1 MADKIY
7 TVTVASGNL
16 YGGGTGNV
24 FYLDGVRNST
34 GPGTIQWVQG
44 ATLRFDQSE
53 GTNDNH
59 PLIFSNNSNTTG
71 IISSGITYYLD
82 GASNQ
87 ANYTNT
93 TTFNAATTRYIEIT
107 PSSTTDL
114 YYMCWVHG
122 LGMGGIFDI
131 TINTWGSAG
140 WGNNSWESLTSLI
153 DVSGQQ
159 VALSVGDSAATPST
173 GFGAGFWGFGEFGR
187 LQNQAGILTG
197 VAVNTTVASVSITT
211 EINAGYGANTWGF
224 TNWGAVGD
232 AAPTGLSLSST
243 LADVTI
249 TTSVT
254 QGWSR
259 GPWGEQV
266 WGDSNEAGAAT
277 GQALATTLASVTI
290 DGEINE
296 GWGRLTWGADAWG
309 IAADTLA
316 TGQSLTSTIGTVS
329 VGAEVNAGWGR
340 LTWGEN
346 DWGAATLSQTVSPT
360 GVSMATSL
368 GSEIASIDITANV
381 QSEFNPGFGSVIGWG
396 QQLWGTA
403 VVNIQMSTAQG
414 TVDADPDAE
423 FSGQQLA
430 TAIGSVAITGT
441 ATIDVTGQLLDIQDG
456 AGTGEAVTL
465 VDVSGQQLATAV
477 RSAVAGASAEAVL
490 TGIQLNTTI
499 GVESINSWNEIDPNN
514 SAVWTEIAA

>member
-1 MADKIY
+1 MALKTY
-7 TVTVASGNL
+7 TVTVASGSL

-34 GPGTIQWVQG
+34 GPGTVEWVQG
-44 ATLRFDQSE
+44 ATLRFDQSA

-59 PLIFSNNSNTTG
+59 PLIFSTNTNTSG
-71 IISSGITYYLD
+71 IISSGVTYYLD

-93 TTFNAATTRYIEIT
+93 TTFNAATTRYVEIT
-107 PSSTTDL
+107 PSSSTDF
-114 YYMCWVHG
+114 YYMCWIHG

-131 TINTWGSAG
+131 TQNSWGSAA
-140 WGNNSWESLTSLI
+140 WGHNSWQSLVSLI
-153 DVSGQQ
+153 DVTGQQ
-159 VALSVGDSAATPST
+159 LTLTLGDEASTPST
-173 GFGAGFWGFGEFGR
+173 GFGAGSWGFGEWSR
-187 LQNQAGILTG
+187 LQNQAGLPSGISI
-197 VAVNTTVASVSITT
+197 NTTVASVSIVN
-211 EINAGYGANTWGF
+211 EINAGWGANTWGF
-224 TNWGAVGD
+224 TNWGAIGD
-232 AAPTGLSLSST
+232 AVPTGLSLSST
-243 LADVTI
+243 LAGVNV

-259 GPWGEQV
+259 GAWGEQV
-266 WGDSNEAGAAT
+266 WGDSDEAGAAT
-277 GQALATTLASVTI
+277 GQALATNIGSVTI
-290 DGEINE
+290 TAEVNE
-296 GWGRLTWGADAWG
+296 GWGRLTWGSEAWNIAGDA
-309 IAADTLA
+309 AAI
-316 TGQSLTSTIGTVS
+316 GQSLTSTVGTVS

-340 LTWGEN
+340 LSWGER
-346 DWGAATLSQTVSPT
+346 DWGAATLSQTVTPT
-360 GVSMATSL
+360 GISIATSL
-368 GSEIASIDITANV
+368 GTEVASIDITADV
-381 QSEFNPGFGSVIGWG
+381 SSQFNPGFGSVIGWG

-403 VVNIQMSTAQG
+403 VVDIQMSTAQG
-414 TVDADPDAE
+414 TVDAEPDAE

-465 VDVSGQQLATAV
+465 VDVSGQQLGTVV

>member
-1 MADKIY
+1 MALKTY
-7 TVTVASGNL
+7 TVTVASGSL

-34 GPGTIQWVQG
+34 GPGTVEWVQG
-44 ATLRFDQSE
+44 ATLRFDQSA

-59 PLIFSNNSNTTG
+59 PLIFSTNTNTSG
-71 IISSGITYYLD
+71 IISSGVTYYLD

-93 TTFNAATTRYIEIT
+93 TTFNAATTRYVEIT
-107 PSSTTDL
+107 PSSSTDF
-114 YYMCWVHG
+114 YYLCYVHG
-122 LGMGGIFDI
+122 IGMGGIFDI
-131 TINTWGSAG
+131 TQNTWGSAA
-140 WGNNSWESLTSLI
+140 WGHNSWQSLVSLI
-153 DVSGQQ
+153 DVTGQQ
-159 VALSVGDSAATPST
+159 LTLTLGDEASTPST
-173 GFGAGFWGFGEFGR
+173 GFGAGSWGFGEWSR
-187 LQNQAGILTG
+187 LQNQAGLPSGISI
-197 VAVNTTVASVSITT
+197 NTTVASVSIVN
-211 EINAGYGANTWGF
+211 EINAGWGANTWGF
-224 TNWGAVGD
+224 TNWGAIGD
-232 AAPTGLSLSST
+232 AVPTGLSLSST
-243 LADVTI
+243 LAGVNV

-254 QGWSR
+254 QGW
-259 GPWGEQV
+259 
-266 WGDSNEAGAAT
+266 DEAGAAT
-277 GQALATTLASVTI
+277 GQALATNIGSVTI
-290 DGEINE
+290 TAEVNE
-296 GWGRLTWGADAWG
+296 GWGRLTWGSEAWNIAGDA
-309 IAADTLA
+309 AAI
-316 TGQSLTSTIGTVS
+316 GQSLTSTVGTVS

-340 LTWGEN
+340 LSWGER
-346 DWGAATLSQTVSPT
+346 DWGAATLSQTVTPT
-360 GVSMATSL
+360 GISIATSL
-368 GSEIASIDITANV
+368 GTEVASIDITADV
-381 QSEFNPGFGSVIGWG
+381 SSQFNPGFGSVIGWG

-403 VVNIQMSTAQG
+403 VVDIQMSTAQG
-414 TVDADPDAE
+414 TVDAEPDAE

-465 VDVSGQQLATAV
+465 VDVSGQQLGTVV